1 MTKTEIEKQIMA
13 ALSEKSYQ
21 PLKQKRLI
29 RFLELEPDED
39 ETAIEIISELLQK
52 GSIVHLQKKG
62 LALAQSVDLIAG
74 TITFLRSGAAFVRTQ
89 DDQEYFIPG
98 GNTGTA
104 MPGDSVLISL
114 SKRSSRRPRSGGDSP
129 EGMVMS
135 VSKRHSLTI
144 VATIYKQNN
153 SYFAEPFQSKISKH
167 PEIDDIAGAKA
178 GERVLVKLEDWDNP
192 KMNPKG
198 AIIEIIGPADNP
210 ALDTISVIKSHSLPE
225 GFPPEV
231 VEEAQAMTISESDL
245 EERLDL
251 RDNFIFTIDPETAR
265 DFDDAISL
273 EEVDGKWKLGV
284 HIADVSHYVAPGT
297 ELDKEAVKRATSV
310 YLPDKVI
317 PMLPEQLSNG
327 LCSLSPGNDR
337 LAFSIFLSLDNEGNV
352 LGATFSK
359 TVIHS
364 KLRLS
369 YEQAQLALESQKN
382 SSFPQYDMDQKTV
395 DLIKQVNHL
404 AVKIRARRFK
414 VDMSLNLNIPEV
426 RFRINNEGRIE
437 TMLQEGSSESHQ
449 LIEEC
454 MLLANEYVCRELMDH
469 KIPCIHRIHD
479 EPDPEKLAELGDMFA
494 LAGIKTGDLS
504 KRENMAALIQEITHP
519 KSGEAYPQ
527 EHVWQS
533 NILRSLKR
541 AEYSEKCIGHYG
553 LAKEFYCH
561 FTSPIRRYP
570 DLIVHRILFAY
581 LHKKDLPYS
590 GRDIAEIAQHCS
602 QREQIATEAERDI
615 IDLKKFRFFTEQ
627 LESGDLEEYDALVTG
642 LKKHGLLIE
651 IPDYQVYGMVLV
663 SELQGDYYD
672 YIPAKMCFKGRKT
685 GTMIEIGT
693 KMTVII
699 AKVNQSKR
707 FLDFSPVKVEAAARG
722 SKSQSNRGK
731 SQSKNQ
737 QKGRSGNTNKSGS
750 RRQKNPADR
759 RNKSKRRKR

>member
-469 KIPCIHRIHD
+469 K
-479 EPDPEKLAELGDMFA
+479 
-494 LAGIKTGDLS
+494 
-504 KRENMAALIQEITHP
+504 
-519 KSGEAYPQ
+519 
-527 EHVWQS
+527 
-533 NILRSLKR
+533 
-541 AEYSEKCIGHYG
+541 
-553 LAKEFYCH
+553 
-561 FTSPIRRYP
+561 
-570 DLIVHRILFAY
+570 
-581 LHKKDLPYS
+581 
-590 GRDIAEIAQHCS
+590 
-602 QREQIATEAERDI
+602 
-615 IDLKKFRFFTEQ
+615 
-627 LESGDLEEYDALVTG
+627 
-642 LKKHGLLIE
+642 
-651 IPDYQVYGMVLV
+651 
-663 SELQGDYYD
+663 
-672 YIPAKMCFKGRKT
+672 
-685 GTMIEIGT
+685 
-693 KMTVII
+693 
-699 AKVNQSKR
+699 
-707 FLDFSPVKVEAAARG
+707 
-722 SKSQSNRGK
+722 
-731 SQSKNQ
+731 
-737 QKGRSGNTNKSGS
+737 
-750 RRQKNPADR
+750 
-759 RNKSKRRKR
+759 